1 MTATPD
7 ASFFDGSNTKSFSPT
22 VKIRPYVAKNYSDM
36 AIQQMLLD
44 AQESGD
50 ALESVHKSVFRNGN
64 HYPPIATLNA
74 DKRLIVK
81 LLFHDMHSAP

>member
-7 ASFFDGSNTKSFSPT
+7 ASFFDGSNVESFSPT

-44 AQESGD
+44 AQKSGD
-50 ALESVHKSVFRNGN
+50 TLESVHKSVFRNGN
-64 HYPPIATLNA
+64 HYPPIAALKA
-74 DKRLIVK
+74 DRRLVVR
-81 LLFHDMHSAP
+81 LLFHDMDSTS